1 MKKMTCLFCGLAALT
16 AAAQPEISS
25 VSMTQAPGGGTVTI
39 SYSLSGGPAVV
50 TLDIVTNGVSI
61 GRFGLGAPKGD
72 CNALVS
78 DGTHRI
84 KWRPADTLRTVGIA
98 ALNAQAVLTAWS
110 PNRMPDY
117 LVCDLTGGDRPRYY
131 ADEADLPG
139 DQGAQSEIYKTEK
152 LLLKF
157 VRARGVEWLMG
168 AATNEAGFIGWNV
181 EKNSQV
187 VGNQGGE
194 PLRRVRLSQ
203 NYYLGVYEVTQDQY
217 RRVTGQNPS
226 TFADADDSAL
236 RPVEN
241 VSYNLLRDSTSKGWP
256 AGGHAVVGTGTAL
269 AQFRAKTSLAVD
281 LPTEAQW
288 EFACRAGTGSPF
300 AGNRTISGAA
310 ATAKDEND
318 ATAVPEL
325 DAVARYAAN
334 GQGTTAIVGSSL
346 PNAFGF
352 YDLHGNV
359 SEWCLDYCNPWP
371 AAADVVVDPTGGD
384 RSQAYVETRVL
395 KGGAYNSSARRCRSA
410 ARRFNVPSG
419 AQAGFGFRLCW
430 TVEEGD

>member
-1 MKKMTCLFCGLAALT
+1 M
-16 AAAQPEISS
+16 
-25 VSMTQAPGGGTVTI
+25 
-39 SYSLSGGPAVV
+39 
-50 TLDIVTNGVSI
+50 
-61 GRFGLGAPKGD
+61 
-72 CNALVS
+72 
-78 DGTHRI
+78 
-84 KWRPADTLRTVGIA
+84 
-98 ALNAQAVLTAWS
+98 
-110 PNRMPDY
+110 
-117 LVCDLTGGDRPRYY
+117 
-131 ADEADLPG
+131 PG

-168 AATNEAGFIGWNV
+168 AATNEAGFIGWNE

-226 TFADADDSAL
+226 AFADADDSAL

-256 AGGHAVVGTGTAL
+256 AGGFDGVGGILAKARAVTGL
-269 AQFRAKTSLAVD
+269 RLD

-310 ATAKDEND
+310 RRGRSDRVPASATTGRA
-318 ATAVPEL
+318 
-325 DAVARYAAN
+325 
-334 GQGTTAIVGSSL
+334 S
-346 PNAFGF
+346 
-352 YDLHGNV
+352 
-359 SEWCLDYCNPWP
+359 P
-371 AAADVVVDPTGGD
+371 A
-384 RSQAYVETRVL
+384 
-395 KGGAYNSSARRCRSA
+395 
-410 ARRFNVPSG
+410 
-419 AQAGFGFRLCW
+419 
-430 TVEEGD
+430 

>member
-1 MKKMTCLFCGLAALT
+1 MKKMTCLFCGLVALT

-168 AATNEAGFIGWNV
+168 AATNEAGFIGWNE
-181 EKNSQV
+181 EKNIQV

-203 NYYLGVYEVTQDQY
+203 NYYLGVYEVTQGQY
-217 RRVTGQNPS
+217 RRVTGQNPLA
-226 TFADADDSAL
+226 FADADDSAL

-241 VSYNLLRDSTSKGWP
+241 VSYNMLRDSTSKGWP

-288 EFACRAGTGSPF
+288 EYACRAGTGSPF
-300 AGNRTISGAA
+300 AGNRTIAGTA

-334 GQGTTAIVGSSL
+334 GQGTTAPVGSPL

-371 AAADVVVDPTGGD
+371 AADVVVDPTGGD

-410 ARRFNVPSG
+410 ARRFNVPNG

-430 TVEEGD
+430 TVEEGE